1 MGLLYLT
8 HKFLEI
14 PKKKIN
20 TLAEKMGKGQ
30 EQAKQE
36 I

>member
-14 PKKKIN
+14 PKNKIN
-20 TLAEKMGKGQ
+20 TLAEKNGQ
-30 EQAKQE
+30 RTKTG
-36 I
+36 